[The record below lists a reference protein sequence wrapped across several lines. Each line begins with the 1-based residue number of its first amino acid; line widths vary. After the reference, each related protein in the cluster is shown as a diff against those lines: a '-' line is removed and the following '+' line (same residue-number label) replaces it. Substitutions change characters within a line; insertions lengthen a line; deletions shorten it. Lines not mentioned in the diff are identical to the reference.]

1 MEIANKEI
9 IENELKKI
17 FYKDCKN
24 ILIINP
30 PQITKE
36 DFDVSVA
43 RLKNYPCF
51 PPYGPGLLCR
61 HLSNRGYKT
70 DIIDLNFEVL
80 LAANEEDNFEYSS
93 WKNKLKEKL
102 ETFNP
107 DLVGISCMYSMSHK
121 SLKEVSN
128 FIKEV
133 SPNLPI
139 IAGGVHVSCAP
150 EQVLNDCKS
159 IDIILLYEGDLSF
172 PILLDH
178 VNKSSKLEFFSIAML
193 IDGKYYAVYD
203 RISPSGEIINLTPEY
218 HNLKIEKYS
227 ALGKIGESRWL
238 LPEGTKISSVLS
250 NRGCRGDCQFCGV
263 RTFNGAGV
271 RTRSVKAVIDEIELL
286 KNKYG
291 ILHIMWLDNDLLF
304 NKNRALELFNEIIKR
319 NLGITWNA
327 SNGVIAASID
337 DEIMKAISESGCT
350 CLYIGIESGS
360 PEILN
365 YIKKPS
371 GIKQFLKAGECAKKY
386 PEVFT
391 KGFLMIGLP
400 GENIGQINKTLE
412 LARQMELDWYA
423 IQIYIPFPS
432 TPIAESLIKEN
443 KFDNKKFID
452 GSTKFFVGGIG
463 KQRQRENEEKLESR
477 PFENTLKK
485 NTEYVPNEDELKDI

>member
-1 MEIANKEI
+1 M
-9 IENELKKI
+9 
-17 FYKDCKN
+17 
-24 ILIINP
+24 
-30 PQITKE
+30 
-36 DFDVSVA
+36 
-43 RLKNYPCF
+43 
-51 PPYGPGLLCR
+51 
-61 HLSNRGYKT
+61 
-70 DIIDLNFEVL
+70 
-80 LAANEEDNFEYSS
+80 
-93 WKNKLKEKL
+93 
-102 ETFNP
+102 
-107 DLVGISCMYSMSHK
+107 
-121 SLKEVSN
+121 
-128 FIKEV
+128 
-133 SPNLPI
+133 
-139 IAGGVHVSCAP
+139 
-150 EQVLNDCKS
+150 
-159 IDIILLYEGDLSF
+159 
-172 PILLDH
+172 
-178 VNKSSKLEFFSIAML
+178 
-193 IDGKYYAVYD
+193 
-203 RISPSGEIINLTPEY
+203 
-218 HNLKIEKYS
+218 
-227 ALGKIGESRWL
+227 
-238 LPEGTKISSVLS
+238 PEGTKISSVLS

-443 KFDNKKFID
+443 KFDNKKEIR
-452 GSTKFFVGGIG
+452 I
-463 KQRQRENEEKLESR
+463 L
-477 PFENTLKK
+477 
-485 NTEYVPNEDELKDI
+485 